1 MRGVLALAA
10 LVAAPSIAGADPQA
24 TVELVNV
31 NAPNVGLNDPTP
43 ATPVGGN
50 PGTTLGA
57 QRLFALQHAASI
69 WARNLKSHVPIRIQ
83 VSFDVRSCTATAAVL
98 ASAGALTVNNNFKRG
113 ELADTWYHGALA
125 NAVAKIDLEPGSDDL
140 RAIFNVNLGKANCLA
155 GSPFYL
161 GIDGNKGTA
170 IDLIDT
176 ALHEFAH
183 GMGFSQFASLGTG
196 RLFLGLPDVYNSNL
210 LDLSTGKRWPQ
221 MTDAERAA
229 SAINSRKV
237 VWTGDKVTAAVPTT
251 LALGVPGLTVNT
263 PAAIAGAYELGAA
276 SFGPAL
282 TSPGVT
288 GNVVLARDDANAG
301 GPSTTDGCT
310 AITNAAEVAGRI
322 ALVDRGTCG
331 FVVKVKNAQN
341 AGAIAVIVADNTA
354 SSPPPGLGGVD
365 PTITIPS
372 GRITLADGNT
382 IKAQLGA
389 GVSATLGVDMTRRA
403 GASTTGQALLNAP
416 NPVVPGSSISHWD
429 PVASPNL
436 LMEPAI
442 NADLTHGL
450 DLTKHL
456 FEDIGWQVDKSQGNG
471 L

>member
-1 MRGVLALAA
+1 MRELLLGVAV
-10 LVAAPSIAGADPQA
+10 LVATPSLASADPQA

-43 ATPVGGN
+43 VAPVGGN
-50 PGTTLGA
+50 PGSTLGA
-57 QRLFALQHAASI
+57 QRLFALQHAANI
-69 WARNLKSHVPIRIQ
+69 WARNLKSHVPIRMQ
-83 VSFDVRSCTATAAVL
+83 VSFDVRACTATGAVL
-98 ASAGALTVNNNFKRG
+98 ASAGALVVNNNFKRG

-125 NAVAKIDLEPGSDDL
+125 NAVAKTDLEPAADDL
-140 RAIFNVNLGKANCLA
+140 RAIFNVNLGAASCLA

-161 GIDGNKGTA
+161 GVDGNQGTA
-170 IDLIDT
+170 IDIVAV

-183 GMGFSQFASLGTG
+183 GMGFSQFASVTTG
-196 RLFLGLPDVYNSNL
+196 ALFAGLPDVYNSNL

-221 MTDAERAA
+221 MTDGERRA

-237 VWTGDKVTAAVPTT
+237 VWTGAGVTAAVPTT
-251 LALGVPGLTVNT
+251 LALGVPSLTVNT
-263 PAAIAGAYELGAA
+263 PAAIAGSYELGAA

-288 GNVVLARDDANAG
+288 GSVVLARDDA
-301 GPSTTDGCT
+301 GPSSTDGCSPIVT
-310 AITNAAEVAGRI
+310 DVVGRI

-331 FVVKVKNAQN
+331 FTVKVKNAQN
-341 AGAIAVIVADNTA
+341 AGAIAVIVADNA
-354 SSPPPGLGGVD
+354 VGSPPAGLGGVD

-372 GRITLADGNT
+372 GRITITDGNT
-382 IKAQLGA
+382 LKAQLGA
-389 GVSATLGVDMTRRA
+389 GVSATLGLDMTRRA
-403 GASTTGQALLNAP
+403 GASTTGQAFLNAP

-450 DLTKHL
+450 DLTKPL